1 MFNST
6 SNQAQNGSRG
16 AKNSAVLQA
25 NVSHFQSQNR
35 NKNKLNSNPIG
46 PREPNQI
53 KAIQKSNK
61 DDQQDMPEDDG
72 PDEMETM
79 TQNDDDMIDHQ
90 LLKRVGDNLSNGS
103 NDKRVS

>member
-1 MFNST
+1 M
-6 SNQAQNGSRG
+6 
-16 AKNSAVLQA
+16 
-25 NVSHFQSQNR
+25 SHFQSQNR

-79 TQNDDDMIDHQ
+79 TQNDDDMIDH
-90 LLKRVGDNLSNGS
+90 
-103 NDKRVS
+103 